1 MTNTPP
7 SIGPATLRRPTGF
20 GPWLRYERLARN
32 IGLNEFAQ
40 RIQKSNT
47 YLCAVERGVSR
58 PTAAMVL
65 TCAEALGLESS
76 DAPWI
81 AAGLTPPDVE
91 AIAAEPPN
99 WGAIRELD
107 EAGSETAP
115 AFVHV
120 LLEKP

>member
-1 MTNTPP
+1 VTTPPP

-20 GPWLRYERLARN
+20 GPWVRYERLARN
-32 IGLNEFAQ
+32 IGLN
-40 RIQKSNT
+40 
-47 YLCAVERGVSR
+47 VERGVSR

-65 TCAEALGLESS
+65 ACAEALGLESS